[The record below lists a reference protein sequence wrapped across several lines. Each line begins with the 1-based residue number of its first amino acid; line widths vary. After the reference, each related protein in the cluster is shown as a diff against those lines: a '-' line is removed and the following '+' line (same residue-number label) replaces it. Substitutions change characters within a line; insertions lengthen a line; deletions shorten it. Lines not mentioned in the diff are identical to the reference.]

1 MCVIVCVL
9 IFRRQPTQ
17 VYTIYVFKQ
26 AQAVSRNDNLLTAVM
41 RFQQNVLFFFGS
53 STGVAKTN
61 WFGLKLL
68 FLAYFGNSTFQDKAG
83 LGIPKPC
90 FRGSKSVQAFCDTCS
105 IFVYGSCP
113 FKKQRERGRKF
124 YIYIYVYIYTN
135 GFPTVYALHFAYELI
150 DSLPNTHI
158 YICIHHSFLYTYVII
173 CARLSPHTGAKVW
186 HLLSP
191 RQIGPDRR
199 HCQDLQWAR
208 SSGSWSTW
216 QAGHQR
222 PLFRDW
228 RESTPHGDVQDEL
241 HQRRRTEGG
250 LQ

>member
-1 MCVIVCVL
+1 M
-9 IFRRQPTQ
+9 
-17 VYTIYVFKQ
+17 
-26 AQAVSRNDNLLTAVM
+26 
-41 RFQQNVLFFFGS
+41 
-53 STGVAKTN
+53 AKTN

-124 YIYIYVYIYTN
+124 YIYVYIYTN

>member
-1 MCVIVCVL
+1 MCVFVCVL

-124 YIYIYVYIYTN
+124 YIYMFIFIQMDSLLFMHYILHMNLLIACQTHTYIYVFIIHFYI
-135 GFPTVYALHFAYELI
+135 HM
-150 DSLPNTHI
+150 
-158 YICIHHSFLYTYVII
+158 
-173 CARLSPHTGAKVW
+173 
-186 HLLSP
+186 
-191 RQIGPDRR
+191 
-199 HCQDLQWAR
+199 
-208 SSGSWSTW
+208 
-216 QAGHQR
+216 
-222 PLFRDW
+222 
-228 RESTPHGDVQDEL
+228 
-241 HQRRRTEGG
+241 
-250 LQ
+250 

>member
-1 MCVIVCVL
+1 MFNICIRIL
-9 IFRRQPTQ
+9 
-17 VYTIYVFKQ
+17 
-26 AQAVSRNDNLLTAVM
+26 S
-41 RFQQNVLFFFGS
+41 FQE
-53 STGVAKTN
+53 TERA
-61 WFGLKLL
+61 
-68 FLAYFGNSTFQDKAG
+68 
-83 LGIPKPC
+83 
-90 FRGSKSVQAFCDTCS
+90 
-105 IFVYGSCP
+105 
-113 FKKQRERGRKF
+113 REK
-124 YIYIYVYIYTN
+124 ILYIYVYIYTN

-150 DSLPNTHI
+150 DSLPNTHIYI

>member
-1 MCVIVCVL
+1 MIHVQYLYTDPVL
-9 IFRRQPTQ
+9 
-17 VYTIYVFKQ
+17 
-26 AQAVSRNDNLLTAVM
+26 SRN
-41 RFQQNVLFFFGS
+41 RESEGE
-53 STGVAKTN
+53 
-61 WFGLKLL
+61 
-68 FLAYFGNSTFQDKAG
+68 NS
-83 LGIPKPC
+83 
-90 FRGSKSVQAFCDTCS
+90 
-105 IFVYGSCP
+105 
-113 FKKQRERGRKF
+113 
-124 YIYIYVYIYTN
+124 IYIYMFI
-135 GFPTVYALHFAYELI
+135 FI
-150 DSLPNTHI
+150 QMDSLLFMHYILHMNLLIACQTHTYI